1 MKREEEEIV
10 WEEEDSGCLSY
21 PISGC
26 FVRFV
31 HVTSTEIFAGGHSTT
46 RLFCVRLCLS
56 RIIKCSLSV

>member
-21 PISGC
+21 PISGY

>member
-21 PISGC
+21 PVSGC

-31 HVTSTEIFAGGHSTT
+31 HVTSTEISAGGHSTT
-46 RLFCVRLCLS
+46 MLCCVGLL
-56 RIIKCSLSV
+56 LEPHN

>member
-1 MKREEEEIV
+1 MKRVEEEIV

-21 PISGC
+21 PISGY

-31 HVTSTEIFAGGHSTT
+31 HVTSTEIFAGGYSTT

-56 RIIKCSLSV
+56 RMIKCSLSV

>member
-10 WEEEDSGCLSY
+10 WEEEGSGCLSY
-21 PISGC
+21 PVPGH

-31 HVTSTEIFAGGHSTT
+31 HVTSTEISAGGHSTT
-46 RLFCVRLCLS
+46 MLYCVGLCLS

>member
-21 PISGC
+21 PISGY
-26 FVRFV
+26 FVRFA

-46 RLFCVRLCLS
+46 RLFCVWTLLEPHN
-56 RIIKCSLSV
+56 

>member
-21 PISGC
+21 PISGY
-26 FVRFV
+26 FVCFV
-31 HVTSTEIFAGGHSTT
+31 HVTSTEIFAGGHSTK

-56 RIIKCSLSV
+56 RMIKCSLSV

>member
-21 PISGC
+21 PISGY

-31 HVTSTEIFAGGHSTT
+31 HVTSAEIFAGGYSTT
-46 RLFCVRLCLS
+46 RLFLCKTL
-56 RIIKCSLSV
+56 LEPHD

>member
-21 PISGC
+21 PLSGC
-26 FVRFV
+26 VVRFV

-46 RLFCVRLCLS
+46 RLFCVC
-56 RIIKCSLSV
+56 VDFA